1 MDMPAA
7 EPLVIPGNWNFD
19 YRYFAGETA
28 TRFFAELRDNARIMG
43 TRNPVTGQVMVPAR
57 SFSDA
62 DYVAATEWVEVGQ
75 EGRLEVFSIIATQF
89 PGLPAPPFIIGY
101 VTLDGADTAVL
112 NHVTGVDL
120 TDIDRAARQLLRQPR
135 VRVVFKDAREG
146 RITDFHF
153 EVIPDTGTATG
164 TGAA

>member
-1 MDMPAA
+1 MDTPAT
-7 EPLVIPGNWNFD
+7 EPLTIPGNWNFD
-19 YRYFAGETA
+19 YRYFAGNTA

-43 TRNPVTGQVMVPAR
+43 TRNPISGQVMVPAR

-62 DYVAATEWVEVGQ
+62 EYERATEWVEVGQ
-75 EGRLEVFSIIATQF
+75 EGRLEVFSIVGTQF

-112 NHVTGVDL
+112 NFVSGVDL
-120 TDIDRAARQLLRQPR
+120 ADIDVAAQRLLRQPR
-135 VRVVFKDAREG
+135 VRAVFKDAREG

-153 EVIPDTGTATG
+153 EVIPDEGPV
-164 TGAA
+164 